1 MQFLV
6 KSIGSTVLGILG
18 GWLGGF
24 IGFGTELYLCMIF
37 SVVGWY
43 LAKYLC
49 NEYLC

>member
-18 GWLGGF
+18 SWLGGF
-24 IGFGTELYLCMIF
+24 IGFGTGLYMSIIF

-43 LAKYLC
+43 LAKYLF